1 MQMHSER
8 LHANRRAAR
17 NQQVFAQFHTFGCI
31 LLLCKTKGLEVLIF
45 HTMRRRDFVRAAA
58 STVAARAALE
68 NSFAQPPVQR
78 KGRLKQSVFKTVFD
92 PKMPFEDMCRHCAEI
107 GIQGMDMIAVQDW
120 PTLKKYGLA
129 PAMGPTGGGSFRDG
143 IIHKEVHDELE
154 KTMGAAIDTCA
165 EHGCP
170 NITIVGGQRRGM
182 SYEEGADSAV
192 VLLNRVKAHAED
204 KGVNLCLEVMNT
216 KYKDPA
222 LGREDQICD
231 HLAWAMGVLKRV
243 NSPRVKLLFS
253 MYHIQIMDGD
263 ICANIRDNFQWIGH
277 FDTGGVPGRHEIDET
292 QEINYRFVAKTIA
305 DLGFTGYVCHEYKP
319 SPGAD
324 PVQTLAK
331 VFGIMDV

>member
-1 MQMHSER
+1 MSNMT
-8 LHANRRAAR
+8 RR
-17 NQQVFAQFHTFGCI
+17 N
-31 LLLCKTKGLEVLIF
+31 
-45 HTMRRRDFVRAAA
+45 FVTAAA
-58 STVAARAALE
+58 VAGAATAAGE
-68 NSFAQPPVQR
+68 IASAQNASPR
-78 KGRLKQSVFKTVFD
+78 KGRFKQSVFKTVFD

-107 GIQGMDMIAVQDW
+107 GIQGMDMIAVEDW

-143 IIHKEVHDELE
+143 IIRKEVHAELE
-154 KTMGAAIDTCA
+154 KTMGEAIDVCA

-170 NITIVGGQRRGM
+170 NITVVGGQRREM
-182 SYEEGADSAV
+182 SYEEGADNAV
-192 VLLNRVKAHAED
+192 AMLNRVKAHAED

-216 KYKDPA
+216 KYKNPA

-231 HLAWAMGVLKRV
+231 HIAWAMGVLKRV

-263 ICANIRDNFQWIGH
+263 ICANIRENFQWIGY

-305 DLGFTGYVCHEYKP
+305 DLGYTGYVCHEYRP

-331 VFGIMDV
+331 VFDIMNA

>member
-1 MQMHSER
+1 
-8 LHANRRAAR
+8 
-17 NQQVFAQFHTFGCI
+17 
-31 LLLCKTKGLEVLIF
+31 
-45 HTMRRRDFVRAAA
+45 
-58 STVAARAALE
+58 
-68 NSFAQPPVQR
+68 
-78 KGRLKQSVFKTVFD
+78 
-92 PKMPFEDMCRHCAEI
+92 MPFEDMCRHCAEI
-107 GIQGMDMIAVQDW
+107 GIQGMDMIAVEDW
-120 PTLKKYGLA
+120 PTLKKYGLV

-143 IIHKEVHDELE
+143 IIRKEVHGELE
-154 KTMGAAIDTCA
+154 KTMGEAIDVCA

-182 SYEEGADSAV
+182 SYEEGADNAV
-192 VLLNRVKAHAED
+192 AMLNRVKAHAED

-216 KYKDPA
+216 KYKDPT

-243 NSPRVKLLFS
+243 NSSRVKLLFS

-263 ICANIRDNFQWIGH
+263 LCANIRENFQWIGH

-305 DLGFTGYVCHEYKP
+305 DLGYTGYVCHEYRP

-331 VFGIMDV
+331 VFDIMNG